1 MNTPPVPGHGLPAS
15 LPRRRLLVAGAG
27 LAAWPATWAVSAS
40 LPPAVSLT
48 DELGKALRR
57 GEPLLVMVSLKG
69 CPFCDV
75 ARNHYLAPLRAEG
88 QIDVVQVDMKS
99 SRPVRDFQ
107 DQTVTQDQLIRRWT
121 IRLAPTVL
129 FFGRGGVEVAERLVG
144 GSVPDFYGAYLDQ
157 RLDTARRAV
166 RGR

>member
-1 MNTPPVPGHGLPAS
+1 M
-15 LPRRRLLVAGAG
+15 
-27 LAAWPATWAVSAS
+27 SAS

-48 DELGKALRR
+48 DDLGKALRR

>member
-1 MNTPPVPGHGLPAS
+1 M
-15 LPRRRLLVAGAG
+15 
-27 LAAWPATWAVSAS
+27 SAS

>member
-1 MNTPPVPGHGLPAS
+1 M
-15 LPRRRLLVAGAG
+15 LVAGAG
-27 LAAWPATWAVSAS
+27 LVAWPATWAVPAS
-40 LPPAVSLT
+40 LPQAVSLT